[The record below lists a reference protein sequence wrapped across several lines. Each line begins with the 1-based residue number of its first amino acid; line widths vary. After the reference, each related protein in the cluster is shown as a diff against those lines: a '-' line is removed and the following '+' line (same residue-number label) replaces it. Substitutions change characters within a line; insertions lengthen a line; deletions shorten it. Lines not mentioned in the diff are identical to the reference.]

1 MGHHLA
7 PGIRNVLGAQSHTN
21 PLKPLGRRRRPPV
34 VRYNVLQLLTYASL
48 AVSSLVMPLFARDLG
63 ADTATIGLIGAGY
76 GLASFLSNAVF
87 GRAGDRL
94 DRRSLLLF
102 GFLAGGAASVV
113 QYFADT
119 PASLLAA
126 RFLFGLASG
135 MIPPTLAAYVY
146 DVNRPLGKFTS
157 YNAFGWLLAS
167 GLVIGAG
174 YLGAHAPSGPF
185 GPLRDALEAM
195 GPIRSLFLAGA
206 AFCLI
211 AFLVALPLRPMRLG
225 LDVPLFPVGVI
236 ARNLHV
242 YLSVFI
248 RHFGAAAIWVIYPL
262 YILELGGDLAL
273 VGWVHIV
280 NMVSQI
286 LVYRNVER
294 IRHLGTARSLI
305 AAGLILSGLTFWSF
319 TLAENAYQLL
329 PLQVPLGVSFA
340 CLWLGSMKEVME
352 RNVERATATGLLNA
366 SMNLSNVAGPLAGGL
381 IAAAI
386 GFRATM
392 WFAAAMTALAF
403 ALFLLLGRARAA
415 REAVPLSAA
424 PGPAGEVAP

>member
-1 MGHHLA
+1 M
-7 PGIRNVLGAQSHTN
+7 
-21 PLKPLGRRRRPPV
+21 

-48 AVSSLVMPLFARDLG
+48 AISGLVMPLFARDLG
-63 ADTATIGLIGAGY
+63 ADTATIGIIGAGY

-102 GFLAGGAASVV
+102 GFLAAGAASVV

-119 PASLLAA
+119 PTTLLAA

-146 DVNRPLGKFTS
+146 DVSRPLGKFTS

-174 YLGAHAPSGPF
+174 YLTTRAPE
-185 GPLRDALEAM
+185 GPLAPLHDALIAM

-206 AFCLI
+206 AFCLL
-211 AFLVALPLRPMRLG
+211 AFLVALPLRSMRLG
-225 LDVPLFPVGVI
+225 LEVPLFPIGVI
-236 ARNLHV
+236 SRNLHV

-294 IRHLGTARSLI
+294 LRHIGTARSLI
-305 AAGLILSGLTFWSF
+305 AVGLVLSGLTFWSF
-319 TLAENAYQLL
+319 TLVRDAYQLL

-352 RNVERATATGLLNA
+352 HNVERATATGLLNA
-366 SMNLSNVAGPLAGGL
+366 SMNLSNVAGPIAGGL
-381 IAAAI
+381 IAAAFS
-386 GFRATM
+386 FRATM
-392 WFAAAMTALAF
+392 WFAAGMTAIAF
-403 ALFLLLGRARAA
+403 ALFLLLGGSRRTTQVAP
-415 REAVPLSAA
+415 VSAA
-424 PGPAGEVAP
+424 PGPAGDVAP